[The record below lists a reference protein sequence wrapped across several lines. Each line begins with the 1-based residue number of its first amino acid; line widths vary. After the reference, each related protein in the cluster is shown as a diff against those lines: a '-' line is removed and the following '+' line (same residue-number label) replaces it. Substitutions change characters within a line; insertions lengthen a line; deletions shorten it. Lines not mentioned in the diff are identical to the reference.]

1 LQWQVHH
8 NNVLCCD
15 LVAAEYL
22 PPRPRLVLH
31 SSVPPR
37 NNENVCSVVTN
48 SPGLPGLPHPCNTRF
63 LEAQNSPDSFCKRA
77 LPKTGLFY
85 KRALPI
91 LHHMLFAFSVPCRQ
105 VQEVFLLQKSSKNSV
120 SSSLVLLFAIQT
132 NAPFLRAIV
141 LLHFLF
147 QKCSKNSVRRGY
159 NW

>member
-1 LQWQVHH
+1 MQWQVHH

-22 PPRPRLVLH
+22 PPCQRLVLH

-120 SSSLVLLFAIQT
+120 S
-132 NAPFLRAIV
+132 
-141 LLHFLF
+141 
-147 QKCSKNSVRRGY
+147 RRGGGLGSRPTKMY
-159 NW
+159 VERLGDGVEYHLMSPTPRR